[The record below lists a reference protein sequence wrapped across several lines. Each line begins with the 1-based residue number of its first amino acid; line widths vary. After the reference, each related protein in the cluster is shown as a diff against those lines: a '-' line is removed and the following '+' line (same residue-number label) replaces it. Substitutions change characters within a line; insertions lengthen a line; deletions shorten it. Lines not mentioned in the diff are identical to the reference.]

1 MANRITPAKCFAAS
15 GICLA
20 IAGGLL
26 LPADV
31 FLTILLIGVPLVLAG
46 ALLGVLLYAMIVDAF
61 ERGREAT
68 EDPERAA
75 LREYL
80 DGEDDFN
87 G

>member
-1 MANRITPAKCFAAS
+1 MADLLTQLDRVGLIGLACII
-15 GICLA
+15 GILA
-20 IAGGLL
+20 IG
-26 LPADV
+26 
-31 FLTILLIGVPLVLAG
+31 G
-46 ALLGVLLYAMIVDAF
+46 ALTLYAVYHLICGAF

-80 DGEDDFN
+80 DGGDDFN